1 MYLSSLLDFFSLDCL
16 HLTATNPICCHIN
29 LETPPQCHMPLRAA
43 ALKRT
48 PLSLSFNR
56 PTALDLNRVK
66 ENKPSLSQT
75 VTPQFHI
82 TNDNQILLNNKVIDA
97 QSIAINLARLD
108 ANGEI
113 TAISVAAD
121 KESTHNTL
129 VHLLNE
135 IKGYTS
141 APVSLGNVR

>member
-1 MYLSSLLDFFSLDCL
+1 MTKHKVNTHNAEVDMNPMLDIVFILLIFFIV
-16 HLTATNPICCHIN
+16 TT
-29 LETPPQCHMPLRAA
+29 
-43 ALKRT
+43 
-48 PLSLSFNR
+48 SFNR
-56 PTALDLNRVK
+56 PTALDLNRMK
-66 ENKPSLSQT
+66 ENKQTLTQT

-82 TNDNQILLNNKVIDA
+82 TEDNRVMLNNKQIDP

-108 ANGEI
+108 ANGDI
-113 TAISVAAD
+113 TAISVTAD

-141 APVSLGNVR
+141 APVSLGSAL

>member
-1 MYLSSLLDFFSLDCL
+1 MTKQNPHTQNAAVDMNPMLDIVFILLIFFIV
-16 HLTATNPICCHIN
+16 TT
-29 LETPPQCHMPLRAA
+29 
-43 ALKRT
+43 
-48 PLSLSFNR
+48 SFNR

-75 VTPQFHI
+75 LTPQFHI

-141 APVSLGNVR
+141 APVSLGNLR

>member
-1 MYLSSLLDFFSLDCL
+1 MTNHKVNTHNAEVDMNPMLDIVFILLIFFIV
-16 HLTATNPICCHIN
+16 TT
-29 LETPPQCHMPLRAA
+29 
-43 ALKRT
+43 
-48 PLSLSFNR
+48 SFNR
-56 PTALDLNRVK
+56 PTALDLNRMK
-66 ENKPSLSQT
+66 ENKQTLTQT

-82 TNDNQILLNNKVIDA
+82 TGDNRVMLNNKQIDP

-108 ANGEI
+108 ANGDI
-113 TAISVAAD
+113 TAISVTAD

-141 APVSLGNVR
+141 APVSLGSAL

>member
-1 MYLSSLLDFFSLDCL
+1 MAKQNAHTQNAEVDMNPMLDIVFILLIFFIVTS
-16 HLTATNPICCHIN
+16 
-29 LETPPQCHMPLRAA
+29 
-43 ALKRT
+43 
-48 PLSLSFNR
+48 SFNR

-66 ENKPSLSQT
+66 ENKQTLTQT
-75 VTPQFHI
+75 VTPLFHI
-82 TNDNQILLNNKVIDA
+82 TKDNRVMLNNKQIDS

-108 ANGEI
+108 ANGDI
-113 TAISVAAD
+113 TAISVTAD

-141 APVSLGNVR
+141 APVSLGSAL

>member
-1 MYLSSLLDFFSLDCL
+1 MTKQNPHTQNAAVDMNPMLDIVFILLIFFIV
-16 HLTATNPICCHIN
+16 TT
-29 LETPPQCHMPLRAA
+29 
-43 ALKRT
+43 
-48 PLSLSFNR
+48 SFNR

-75 VTPQFHI
+75 ITPQFHI

-108 ANGEI
+108 ANSEI
-113 TAISVAAD
+113 TAITVTAD

-141 APVSLGNVR
+141 APISLGNLR

>member
-1 MYLSSLLDFFSLDCL
+1 MTKQNPHTQNAAVDMNPMLDIVFILLIFFIV
-16 HLTATNPICCHIN
+16 TT
-29 LETPPQCHMPLRAA
+29 
-43 ALKRT
+43 
-48 PLSLSFNR
+48 SFNR

-141 APVSLGNVR
+141 APVSLGNLR

>member
-1 MYLSSLLDFFSLDCL
+1 MTKHKVNTQNAEVDMNPMLDIVFILLIFFIV
-16 HLTATNPICCHIN
+16 TT
-29 LETPPQCHMPLRAA
+29 
-43 ALKRT
+43 
-48 PLSLSFNR
+48 SFNR
-56 PTALDLNRVK
+56 PAALDLNRMK
-66 ENKPSLSQT
+66 ENKQT
-75 VTPQFHI
+75 LTQTITPQFHI
-82 TNDNQILLNNKVIDA
+82 TEDNRVMLNNKVIDS

-113 TAISVAAD
+113 TAISVTAD

-141 APVSLGNVR
+141 APVSLGSAL

>member
-1 MYLSSLLDFFSLDCL
+1 MTKHKVNTHNAEVDMNPMLDIVFILLIFFIV
-16 HLTATNPICCHIN
+16 TT
-29 LETPPQCHMPLRAA
+29 
-43 ALKRT
+43 
-48 PLSLSFNR
+48 SFNR
-56 PTALDLNRVK
+56 PTALDLNRMK
-66 ENKPSLSQT
+66 ENKQTLTQT

-82 TNDNQILLNNKVIDA
+82 TEDNRVMLNNKQIDP

-108 ANGEI
+108 ANGDI
-113 TAISVAAD
+113 TAISVTAD

-141 APVSLGNVR
+141 APVSLGRAL

>member
-1 MYLSSLLDFFSLDCL
+1 MTKQNPHTQNAEVDMNPMLDIVFILLIFFIV
-16 HLTATNPICCHIN
+16 TT
-29 LETPPQCHMPLRAA
+29 
-43 ALKRT
+43 
-48 PLSLSFNR
+48 SFNR

-75 VTPQFHI
+75 VTPQFQI

-141 APVSLGNVR
+141 APVSLGNLR

>member
-1 MYLSSLLDFFSLDCL
+1 MTKHKVNTQNAEVDMNPMLDIVFILLIFFIV
-16 HLTATNPICCHIN
+16 TT
-29 LETPPQCHMPLRAA
+29 
-43 ALKRT
+43 
-48 PLSLSFNR
+48 SFNR
-56 PTALDLNRVK
+56 PTALDLNRMK
-66 ENKPSLSQT
+66 ENKQT
-75 VTPQFHI
+75 LTQTITPQFHI
-82 TNDNQILLNNKVIDA
+82 TEDNRVMLNNKVIDS

-113 TAISVAAD
+113 TAISVTAD

-141 APVSLGNVR
+141 APVSLGSAL

>member
-1 MYLSSLLDFFSLDCL
+1 MTKHKVNTHNAEVDMNPMLDIVFILLIFFIV
-16 HLTATNPICCHIN
+16 TT
-29 LETPPQCHMPLRAA
+29 
-43 ALKRT
+43 
-48 PLSLSFNR
+48 SFNR
-56 PTALDLNRVK
+56 PTALDLNRMK
-66 ENKPSLSQT
+66 ENKQTLTQT

-82 TNDNQILLNNKVIDA
+82 TEDNRVLLNNKQIDS

-113 TAISVAAD
+113 TAISVTAD

-141 APVSLGNVR
+141 APVSLGSAL

>member
-1 MYLSSLLDFFSLDCL
+1 MTKHKVNTHNAEVDMNPMLDIVFILLIFFIV
-16 HLTATNPICCHIN
+16 TT
-29 LETPPQCHMPLRAA
+29 
-43 ALKRT
+43 
-48 PLSLSFNR
+48 SFNR
-56 PTALDLNRVK
+56 PTALDLNRMK
-66 ENKPSLSQT
+66 ENKQTLTQT

-82 TNDNQILLNNKVIDA
+82 TEDNRVLLNNKQIDS

-113 TAISVAAD
+113 TAISVTAD

-141 APVSLGNVR
+141 APVSLSSAL

>member
-1 MYLSSLLDFFSLDCL
+1 MTKHKVNTHNAEVDMNPMLDIVFILLIFFIV
-16 HLTATNPICCHIN
+16 TT
-29 LETPPQCHMPLRAA
+29 
-43 ALKRT
+43 
-48 PLSLSFNR
+48 SFNR

-66 ENKPSLSQT
+66 ENKQTLTQT

-82 TNDNQILLNNKVIDA
+82 TEDNRVMLNNKQIDP
-97 QSIAINLARLD
+97 QSIAINLAHLD
-108 ANGEI
+108 ANGDI
-113 TAISVAAD
+113 TAISVTAD

-141 APVSLGNVR
+141 APVSLGSAL

>member
-1 MYLSSLLDFFSLDCL
+1 MTKHKVNTHNAEVDMNPMLDIVFILLIFFIV
-16 HLTATNPICCHIN
+16 TT
-29 LETPPQCHMPLRAA
+29 
-43 ALKRT
+43 
-48 PLSLSFNR
+48 SFNR

-66 ENKPSLSQT
+66 ENKQTLTQT

-82 TNDNQILLNNKVIDA
+82 TEDNRVMLNNKQIDP

-113 TAISVAAD
+113 TAISVTAD

-141 APVSLGNVR
+141 APVSLGSAL

>member
-1 MYLSSLLDFFSLDCL
+1 MTKQNPHTQNAAVDMNPMLDIVFILLIFFIV
-16 HLTATNPICCHIN
+16 TT
-29 LETPPQCHMPLRAA
+29 
-43 ALKRT
+43 
-48 PLSLSFNR
+48 SFNR

-108 ANGEI
+108 ANSEI
-113 TAISVAAD
+113 TAITVTAD

-141 APVSLGNVR
+141 APISLGNLR

>member
-1 MYLSSLLDFFSLDCL
+1 MTKQNPHTQNAAVDMNPMLDIVFILLIFFIV
-16 HLTATNPICCHIN
+16 TT
-29 LETPPQCHMPLRAA
+29 
-43 ALKRT
+43 
-48 PLSLSFNR
+48 SFNR

>member
-1 MYLSSLLDFFSLDCL
+1 MAKQNAHTQNAEVDMNPMLDIVFILLIFFIV
-16 HLTATNPICCHIN
+16 TT
-29 LETPPQCHMPLRAA
+29 
-43 ALKRT
+43 
-48 PLSLSFNR
+48 SFNQ
-56 PTALDLNRVK
+56 PTALDLNRMK
-66 ENKPSLSQT
+66 ENKQTLTQT

-82 TNDNQILLNNKVIDA
+82 TEDNRVMLNNKQIDS

-108 ANGEI
+108 ANGDI
-113 TAISVAAD
+113 TAISVTAD

-141 APVSLGNVR
+141 APVSLGSAL

>member
-1 MYLSSLLDFFSLDCL
+1 MTKQNPHTQNAAVDMNPMLDIVFILLIFFIV
-16 HLTATNPICCHIN
+16 TT
-29 LETPPQCHMPLRAA
+29 
-43 ALKRT
+43 
-48 PLSLSFNR
+48 SFNQ

-66 ENKPSLSQT
+66 ENKPSLTQT

-97 QSIAINLARLD
+97 QSIAIHLARLD

-129 VHLLNE
+129 MHLLNE

-141 APVSLGNVR
+141 APVSLGNLR

>member
-1 MYLSSLLDFFSLDCL
+1 MTKQNPHTQNAAVDMNPMLDIVFILLIFFIV
-16 HLTATNPICCHIN
+16 TT
-29 LETPPQCHMPLRAA
+29 
-43 ALKRT
+43 
-48 PLSLSFNR
+48 SFNR
-56 PTALDLNRVK
+56 PTALDLNRIK

-141 APVSLGNVR
+141 APVSLGNLR